1 MKERLRQLGLGACAL
16 FFVAVGVTHFTH
28 PAFFLK
34 IMPPALPAHLAL
46 VYLSG
51 VFEILGGLGLL
62 VPRTRRFAGWGLIA
76 LLVAVFPANLYMASA
91 PERFPEFSRAALYG
105 RLPFQLVF
113 AAWVLWA
120 AGIFPQLEEESRE
133 SSGESSHT
141 SCQPPQS

>member
-1 MKERLRQLGLGACAL
+1 MKVRQLGLGACAL

-51 VFEILGGLGLL
+51 AFEILGGLGLL

-76 LLVAVFPANLYMASA
+76 LLIAVFPANLYMAAILLLA
-91 PERFPEFSRAALYG
+91 PFAEAEFFPPTCCCICCAY
-105 RLPFQLVF
+105 
-113 AAWVLWA
+113 
-120 AGIFPQLEEESRE
+120 
-133 SSGESSHT
+133 
-141 SCQPPQS
+141 C